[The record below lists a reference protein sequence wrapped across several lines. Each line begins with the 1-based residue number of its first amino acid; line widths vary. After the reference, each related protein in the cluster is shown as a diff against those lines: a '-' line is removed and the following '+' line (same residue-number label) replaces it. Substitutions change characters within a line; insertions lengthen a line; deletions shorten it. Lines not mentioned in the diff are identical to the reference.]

1 MPEKATSEER
11 DLKALEAALGHHFA
25 RPSLLL
31 QALTHSSLRHEKYE
45 KSIRPPKDGSPRP
58 AERGGQSKAA
68 HAAADAD
75 LADNERLEFLGDAIV
90 GLLVAESLYRRFPD
104 LSEGEL
110 TRLRAALVSRKHLGE
125 VGEKLGLGRWLRM
138 GRNAERS
145 GGRTKGV
152 LLANCVEALAA
163 ALYLDAP
170 EPDSQNAGSSA
181 AEASASCGSGGLRAA
196 AAFVESAII
205 GIAATRLHRELQANE
220 AIGDY
225 KSALQ
230 ELLQARGERQPD
242 YVLKAATGPD
252 HQKRFV
258 VEVVLGGEAE
268 DTRRALAQGSGST
281 KKKAE
286 QEAARRA
293 LGKLREP
300 SAKTRAGKL
309 GAGVAAK
316 DAKPSRK
323 PAGGSAVE
331 ASGAGTS
338 GRVAASMPGDGVAA
352 S

>member
-1 MPEKATSEER
+1 LPEKATSEER
-11 DLKALEAALGHHFA
+11 DLKALEAALGHHFVQ
-25 RPSLLL
+25 PSLLL

-45 KSIRPPKDGSPRP
+45 KSTRPAKDGSPRT
-58 AERGGQSKAA
+58 
-68 HAAADAD
+68 AADAD

-90 GLLVAESLYRRFPD
+90 GLLVAESLYRRFPG

-170 EPDSQNAGSSA
+170 ELDAPKPGTPPG
-181 AEASASCGSGGLRAA
+181 EGSASCGSGGLSAA

-258 VEVVLGGEAE
+258 V
-268 DTRRALAQGSGST
+268 
-281 KKKAE
+281 
-286 QEAARRA
+286 
-293 LGKLREP
+293 
-300 SAKTRAGKL
+300 
-309 GAGVAAK
+309 
-316 DAKPSRK
+316 
-323 PAGGSAVE
+323 
-331 ASGAGTS
+331 
-338 GRVAASMPGDGVAA
+338 
-352 S
+352 

>member
-1 MPEKATSEER
+1 MPQKATSEER
-11 DLKALEAALGHHFA
+11 ELHALEAALGHHFA
-25 RPSLLL
+25 RPALLL
-31 QALTHSSLRHEKYE
+31 QALTHSSLRHEKYA
-45 KSIRPPKDGSPRP
+45 KYAKYARSAKPV
-58 AERGGQSKAA
+58 ERGVSLRSAPVPSVES
-68 HAAADAD
+68 ADTD

-110 TRLRAALVSRKHLGE
+110 TRLRAALVSRRHLGE

-138 GRNAERS
+138 GKDAERS
-145 GGRTKGV
+145 GGRNKGV

-163 ALYLDAP
+163 ALYLDSPADQP
-170 EPDSQNAGSSA
+170 A
-181 AEASASCGSGGLRAA
+181 ATCGSGKLTAA

-205 GIAATRLHRELQANE
+205 GMAATRLHRELRANE

-258 VEVVLGGEAE
+258 IEVVLSG
-268 DTRRALAQGSGST
+268 DTHDTQRALAQGSGST

-293 LGKLREP
+293 LAKLTATPKKMEP
-300 SAKTRAGKL
+300 EPNPER
-309 GAGVAAK
+309 
-316 DAKPSRK
+316 DAKPGRK
-323 PAGGSAVE
+323 SAGGEPSSKAGE
-331 ASGAGTS
+331 GTS
-338 GRVAASMPGDGVAA
+338 GQIEAATPGDEAAS
-352 S
+352 